1 MIYQHRIVTARGGKP
16 EKRHVEFQ
24 AQTMNALDEAGS
36 VLIGAWEVYIG
47 IEAGS
52 TVWQVRWL
60 DSMAD

>member
-36 VLIGAWEVYIG
+36 VLIGAWEVYIVN
-47 IEAGS
+47 EAGS
-52 TVWQVRWL
+52 AMWQ
-60 DSMAD
+60 

>member
-1 MIYQHRIVTARGGKP
+1 
-16 EKRHVEFQ
+16 
-24 AQTMNALDEAGS
+24 MNALDEAGS

-52 TVWQVRWL
+52 TVWQIRRL

>member
-1 MIYQHRIVTARGGKP
+1 MIYQHRIVIAQEGKLK
-16 EKRHVEFQ
+16 KRQVEFWS
-24 AQTMNALDEAGS
+24 QTMNALDEAGS
-36 VLIGAWEVYIG
+36 VPIGAWEVYIG